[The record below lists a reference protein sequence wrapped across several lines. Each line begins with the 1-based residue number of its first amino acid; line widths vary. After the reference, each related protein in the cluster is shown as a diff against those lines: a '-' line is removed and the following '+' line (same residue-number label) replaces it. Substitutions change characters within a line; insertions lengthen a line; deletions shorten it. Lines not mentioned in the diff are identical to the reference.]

1 MDPQWENIMPVTLSI
16 KNVPDDLADR
26 LRAQAEKNHRSLQG
40 ELMAIL
46 HEKLEEENVLPPDRF
61 LAEVRRLNLQT
72 PAEATDWI
80 RKDRD
85 AR

>member
-1 MDPQWENIMPVTLSI
+1 MPVTLSI

-26 LRAQAEKNHRSLQG
+26 LRAMAEKNHRSLQG

-46 HEKLEEENVLPPDRF
+46 HEKFDEEQVMTPDRL
-61 LAEVRRLNLQT
+61 LAEVRQLNLHT
-72 PAEATDWI
+72 SAEAAEWI